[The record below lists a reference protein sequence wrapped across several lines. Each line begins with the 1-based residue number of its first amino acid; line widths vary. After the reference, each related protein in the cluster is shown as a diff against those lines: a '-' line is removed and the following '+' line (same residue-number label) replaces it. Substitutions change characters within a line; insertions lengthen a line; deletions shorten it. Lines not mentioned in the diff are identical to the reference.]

1 MTKDAFCKKHI
12 LRQVYYMTRHFMVA
26 YDIEPVLPGHSLIIP
41 KRHVLDVTQLTESEF
56 SEIYRIISK
65 VKPVLLKRY
74 DADSYDITMQIGKHS
89 GRTVPHLHI
98 HIIPRSNVDPY
109 QIKNN
114 KMYENLEKMG
124 LSKDVKNEVI
134 ALRKVFNCKLTV
146 L

>member
-12 LRQVYYMTRHFMVA
+12 LRQVYYMTRQFMVA
-26 YDIEPVLPGHSLIIP
+26 YDIKPVLPGHSLIIP

-74 DADSYDITMQIGKHS
+74 DADSYDIAVQIGKHS

-98 HIIPRSNVDPY
+98 HIIPRSNIDPY

-114 KMYENLEKMG
+114 KMYENLEKME